1 MAQMLGVPAA
11 HRKSFAAPPCEVW
24 ACNWPTVQLFI
35 AMGTQWRSG
44 MNGATGLDYAALPI
58 VARGLCIKL
67 TPSRFNGIRAME
79 SAVLKIFVDKN
90 GQ

>member
-1 MAQMLGVPAA
+1 
-11 HRKSFAAPPCEVW
+11 
-24 ACNWPTVQLFI
+24 
-35 AMGTQWRSG
+35 MGTQWRSG
-44 MNGATGLDYAALPI
+44 MKGATGLDYAALPI

-79 SAVLKIFVDKN
+79 SAVLKIFADKN